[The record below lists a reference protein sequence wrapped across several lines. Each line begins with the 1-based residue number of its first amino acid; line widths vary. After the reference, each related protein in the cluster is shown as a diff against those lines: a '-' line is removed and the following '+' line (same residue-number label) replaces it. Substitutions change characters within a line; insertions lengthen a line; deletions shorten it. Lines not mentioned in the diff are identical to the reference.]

1 LAPGAFVGAL
11 EVAAIASRES
21 SSPDGGCRSCTKGEL
36 SGAGREVSPTT
47 REWEWEWMRLSRC
60 RLRRGLDGDSERE
73 QRTIRAGARAVSSCG
88 SMPMKLRRAYRR
100 RLRMP
105 CGSGRRCGMD
115 SSLPG
120 PRAGTRG
127 GTPWLL
133 LALLG
138 AVPSIEQ
145 IDAEDDL
152 DRAVVRVRPAVWR
165 VATKRR
171 RICLADIVSL
181 DE

>member
-1 LAPGAFVGAL
+1 MRERPTSLGVRAAFAQ
-11 EVAAIASRES
+11 EQERSRSGS
-21 SSPDGGCRSCTKGEL
+21 S
-36 SGAGREVSPTT
+36 ATT
-47 REWEWEWMRLSRC
+47 RERVDASQPMSAYAASSTATPGGSR
-60 RLRRGLDGDSERE
+60 
-73 QRTIRAGARAVSSCG
+73 RTIRAGARAVSSCG

-100 RLRMP
+100 RLRRP
-105 CGSGRRCGMD
+105 CGSGRRSGMD

-138 AVPSIEQ
+138 AVRPIEQ
-145 IDAEDDL
+145 IDAEGDL

-165 VATKRR
+165 VATSAAASAS
-171 RICLADIVSL
+171 RISSHSMNDHPPAASSVARL
-181 DE
+181 DSEGAS